1 MGESRAPYWQTPFCV
16 LATALGVN
24 LLIVTGS
31 FPGNLSVGSATAY
44 AVLDDCDRIRCVGVG
59 QTYASRHRLNEDEGR
74 MNKELPITYL
84 ARYEEAA
91 WSPTGQPYW
100 AQPSTEESEQLAR
113 RVGSGLRR
121 DDSHQVDA
129 SGTMPST
136 KRKKQNSR
144 TRSI

>member
-1 MGESRAPYWQTPFCV
+1 VIAFVALAWGRLTP
-16 LATALGVN
+16 AG
-24 LLIVTGS
+24 IDS
-31 FPGNLSVGSATAY
+31 MKMK
-44 AVLDDCDRIRCVGVG
+44 
-59 QTYASRHRLNEDEGR
+59 GR

>member
-1 MGESRAPYWQTPFCV
+1 
-16 LATALGVN
+16 
-24 LLIVTGS
+24 
-31 FPGNLSVGSATAY
+31 
-44 AVLDDCDRIRCVGVG
+44 
-59 QTYASRHRLNEDEGR
+59 

-100 AQPSTEESEQLAR
+100 AQPSTEESEQVAR
-113 RVGSGLRR
+113 RVGSGLRG
-121 DDSHQVDA
+121 DDSHHQVDA
-129 SGTMPST
+129 SGTTPSI